1 MAWNTRCRR
10 ERIHIRPDN
19 VIGIAETIQKGTSI
33 LTTERAK
40 RPLPR
45 FPEPDTE
52 PFWDAT
58 KRHELTYQT
67 CDICDAVIFYARQH
81 CTACGS
87 LNVSWKVSKG
97 LGSVYTFSVIMQS
110 GHPAFKELGPY
121 AVGYVDLD
129 EGFRIMTNIVGVDDP
144 ISDIECGMRVKV
156 VWEEQG
162 EVSLPMFE
170 PA

>member
-1 MAWNTRCRR
+1 M
-10 ERIHIRPDN
+10 
-19 VIGIAETIQKGTSI
+19 
-33 LTTERAK
+33 TTQ

-52 PFWDAT
+52 PFWEAT
-58 KRHELTYQT
+58 KRHELSFQT
-67 CDICDAVIFYARQH
+67 CDACDQVIFYPRRH
-81 CTACGS
+81 CNACGS
-87 LNVSWKVSKG
+87 DRTTWRVSKG
-97 LGSVYTFSVIMQS
+97 EGVVYTYSVIMQS
-110 GHPAFKELGPY
+110 RHPAFSGLGAY

-144 ISDIECGMRVKV
+144 TSDIECGMRVRV
-156 VWEEQG
+156 RWEDQGDG